1 MSVEPCPCSDCSP
14 PDWSPARI
22 AELTR
27 LYTNDGLT
35 FAKIGRRMGMS
46 KNAIIGKVHR
56 LGLERGPDFAPN
68 AYQAGALRSAA
79 MRYGPEPSTL
89 ASRLAALEMFPAPG
103 NCLFPIGHLQ
113 RGGRFCGEPVE
124 AEGEPYC
131 WPHGHG
137 PGGCWVRETKPR
149 EHAAEMMFVPRSAR
163 R

>member
-1 MSVEPCPCSDCSP
+1 MSVQSSITNSLVV
-14 PDWSPARI
+14 WPAERV

-27 LYTNDGLT
+27 LYAEGLT
-35 FAKIGRRMGMS
+35 CAAIGERMGIS
-46 KNAIIGKVHR
+46 KNAVIGQVR
-56 LGLERGPDFAPN
+56 RRGLERGADCSLN
-68 AYQAGALRSAA
+68 VRQQARH
-79 MRYGPEPSTL
+79 RYEESRQVASLTL
-89 ASRLAALEMFPAPG
+89 ADRLAALDVFPAPG
-103 NCLFPIGHLQ
+103 NCLFPIGHIQ

-131 WPHGHG
+131 WTHGHG